1 MEQDP
6 SWNENWEEDDV
17 ITDYISNPVLNL
29 IAELG
34 SGNVTEEL
42 CQNLHLKIESAKQN
56 IENEVEDYSEQRR
69 EIGKELKEK
78 KRLVDDMKHNRKPY
92 EENLRSARTALSQQL
107 SDRYGTTVRVQ
118 IFADLFDVQEEEWK
132 MPLRDAW
139 EG

>member
-1 MEQDP
+1 
-6 SWNENWEEDDV
+6 
-17 ITDYISNPVLNL
+17 
-29 IAELG
+29 
-34 SGNVTEEL
+34 
-42 CQNLHLKIESAKQN
+42 
-56 IENEVEDYSEQRR
+56 
-69 EIGKELKEK
+69 
-78 KRLVDDMKHNRKPY
+78 MKHNRKPY